1 MTKFGQVLTVCIA
14 AASVA
19 FMAFA
24 VASTVGGPNWYGDEG
39 IQALPDYLFE
49 LAPGT
54 PETPPTWSVKTRR
67 TQESVPPTTP
77 ILAHAVLAARR
88 DLTKKQIAQ
97 TSELDSQINN
107 VPSPVMPANNGNP
120 AMITLAEKIALSEKA
135 NDDDLKAMATREIEL
150 VAEFKALQAE
160 IAAITDKI
168 ITTTQESQTTR
179 AEADR
184 RREDVFRLQNQIEE
198 IYTDRFRAIE
208 QQKKLRDLLVRLRGS
223 IARAQRR
230 KNQLKALLYQETP
243 GGG

>member
-1 MTKFGQVLTVCIA
+1 MTKIGQVLAVCIA
-14 AASVA
+14 VASVA

-24 VASTVGGPNWYGDEG
+24 VASTVAGPNWSGDEG
-39 IQALPDYLFE
+39 IQSLPDYLFE

-54 PETPPTWSVKTRR
+54 PETPPTWSVKRRR
-67 TQESVPPTTP
+67 TQESVPPSTP
-77 ILAHAVLAARR
+77 ILGHAVLTARR

-97 TSELDSQINN
+97 IAEFDSNINS
-107 VPSPVMPANNGNP
+107 VPSPVMSANNGNP
-120 AMITLAEKIALSEKA
+120 ATITLAEKIALSEKA
-135 NDDDLKAMATREIEL
+135 NADDVKGMRTRETEM
-150 VAEFKALQAE
+150 VAEYKALQAE
-160 IAAITDKI
+160 ITAIFDKI
-168 ITTTQESQTTR
+168 IATTLESQTTR

-198 IYTDRFRAIE
+198 IYTDRYRAIE

-230 KNQLKALLYQETP
+230 ENQIKNLIYDETP